1 MAWYIVLGIATAA
14 IIVAVILISYCCY
27 VRVFFVAKKS
37 SGEDIYFPKGEA
49 YKLYEEQIRRWIE
62 IVRET
67 PCRVLKTTSFDG
79 LVLQAKYYEYE
90 KNAPIEIL
98 FHGYKSNAERD
109 LSGALERCFALG
121 HSAVLVDQRA
131 SGSSQGKAVTF
142 GIKER
147 LDCLS
152 WIDFCLKEFKDE
164 TFILGGVSMGASTV
178 MSVADQKLPSRVKYI
193 IADCGFTS
201 PKEIIKKV
209 IADKKLPVFA
219 VYPFIAIG
227 AKLFVGIG
235 LDSFTAKRSLKNATV
250 PVIFFHGEAD
260 DFVPCDMS
268 KTLYDVC
275 SSKKRLVLVK
285 GAGHG
290 LAYPVDKNKYL
301 SALKEFESSL

>member
-1 MAWYIVLGIATAA
+1 MAWYFVLCIVAAA

-27 VRVFFVAKKS
+27 ARVFLVTKKFGS
-37 SGEDIYFPKGEA
+37 EEIYFPKGEA
-49 YKLYEEQIRRWIE
+49 YKPYEEQIRRWIA
-62 IVRET
+62 IARET
-67 PCRVLKTTSFDG
+67 PCRVLKTTSYDG

-131 SGSSQGKAVTF
+131 SGSSQGKTVTF
-142 GIKER
+142 GVKER

-152 WIDFCLKEFKDE
+152 WIDFCLNEFKDE
-164 TFILGGVSMGASTV
+164 TFILGGVSMGAATV
-178 MSVADQKLPSRVKYI
+178 MSVADKELPSRVKYI

-209 IADKKLPVFA
+209 ISDKKLPVCA
-219 VYPFIAIG
+219 VYPFIAMG
-227 AKLFVGIG
+227 AKLFAGID
-235 LDSFTAKRSLKNATV
+235 LDLFSASRSLKNATV

-268 KTLYDVC
+268 KTLYDIC
-275 SSKKRLVLVK
+275 SSKKRLVLIK
-285 GAGHG
+285 DAGHG
-290 LAYPVDKNKYL
+290 LAYPVDKAKYL